1 MVDKHSQKTM
11 MTKVKL
17 AVMLGLS
24 TGLLAA
30 ISGTTLP
37 VFAGGNGD
45 RLLFW
50 LESIADREIIIVF

>member
-17 AVMLGLS
+17 GVMLGLW

-45 RLLFW
+45 RLLF
-50 LESIADREIIIVF
+50 

>member
-1 MVDKHSQKTM
+1 MVDKHSQRTR

-24 TGLLAA
+24 TGLLVA

-45 RLLFW
+45 RLLF
-50 LESIADREIIIVF
+50 

>member
-37 VFAGGNGD
+37 VFRWWKWGPT
-45 RLLFW
+45 
-50 LESIADREIIIVF
+50 IVLIRKYR